1 MIALY
6 DGAVFDL
13 NDSPFSCLNRAFR
26 YGDGLF
32 ETIAVLNG
40 EPRFLSNHLKRLR
53 DGAIVLGLENTDI
66 FNEALLTSNCL
77 KLHENSSNPA
87 YGILRLYLFRGGD
100 GQYSPLSKS
109 AHLLMTFESK
119 PIPIA
124 ATAQKAGFSE
134 RVVNFPTITSRFKT
148 ISALQYV
155 LAGMEKT
162 ERSLDEIIIRDYRG
176 YISETLSANIFW
188 KKDNNYY
195 TPPIDTGCI
204 EGIMRNW
211 FIEKLRT
218 ERFPVSEV
226 QIKSTELLTADALF
240 TVNAIGLKHIL
251 SIEKH
256 HFSIDPIATELIE
269 SIS

>member
-6 DGAVFDL
+6 DGAVLDL

-40 EPRFLSNHLKRLR
+40 KPRFLSNHLKRLR
-53 DGAIVLGLENTDI
+53 AGASVLGLENADI
-66 FNEALLTSNCL
+66 FNEVLISWKCM
-77 KLHENSSNPA
+77 KMHENSSNPPF
-87 YGILRLYLFRGGD
+87 GILRLYLFRDGD

-119 PIPIA
+119 PRPII

-148 ISALQYV
+148 ISALHYV
-155 LAGMEKT
+155 LAGIEKT
-162 ERSLDEIIIRDYRG
+162 ERSLDEIIISDYRG
-176 YISETLSANIFW
+176 NISETLMANIFW
-188 KKDNNYY
+188 KKGTNYY

-211 FIEKLRT
+211 FIERLRSKS
-218 ERFPVSEV
+218 FPISEV
-226 QIKSTELLTADALF
+226 QINSTELLTADALF
-240 TVNAIGLKHIL
+240 AVNAIGLKHIL

-256 HFSIDPIATELIE
+256 HFSIDTKATELME